1 MTLALRWTEP
11 AVNQLGG
18 IVEYISVI
26 SPVYAE
32 QTVEAASSPR
42 SLAATIMKRLS
53 RAPRRQVD
61 ARAFRRL

>member
-1 MTLALRWTEP
+1 M
-11 AVNQLGG
+11 NQLGG